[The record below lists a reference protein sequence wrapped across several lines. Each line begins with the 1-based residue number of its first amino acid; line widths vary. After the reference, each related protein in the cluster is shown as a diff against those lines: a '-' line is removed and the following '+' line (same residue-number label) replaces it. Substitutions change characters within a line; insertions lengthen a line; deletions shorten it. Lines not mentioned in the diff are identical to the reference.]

1 MIYDI
6 KLTLEGGIPRM
17 SAIDIVSDIH
27 GHYHGVIGE
36 KNYYNLWKTDN
47 TLQHRL
53 EVTSEETV
61 ILTWL
66 FGALQTQSYLLYER
80 YDDVKNI
87 ARIVYGKVEDLL
99 CLADLTIK
107 MEKCRQGPCK
117 QCMTF
122 ADCIQSGYK
131 EKYPYIPKE

>member
-1 MIYDI
+1 
-6 KLTLEGGIPRM
+6 M

-27 GHYHGVIGE
+27 GHYHGVIGGKE
-36 KNYYNLWKTDN
+36 LLQPMEDRQH
-47 TLQHRL
+47 LQHRL

-117 QCMTF
+117 QCKTF